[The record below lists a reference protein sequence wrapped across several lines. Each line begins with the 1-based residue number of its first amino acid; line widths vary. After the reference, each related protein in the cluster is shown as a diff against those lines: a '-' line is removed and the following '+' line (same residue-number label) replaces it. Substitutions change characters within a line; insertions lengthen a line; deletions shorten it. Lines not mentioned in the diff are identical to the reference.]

1 MKVEAISGALE
12 WTAGGHADHWI
23 LITWWESRA
32 IDAHSQRERTGSDAG
47 RRYVAFI
54 SYSHRDARACAW
66 LHGSLER
73 YRVPK
78 RLRGTVGEFGL
89 VPERIQPIF
98 RDCEELASAGALAE
112 RLQGAL
118 ADSDT
123 LLVICSPEAACS
135 RWVNEEVL
143 AFKRLGRGHRIY
155 CLIVAGEPH
164 TGGSRECFPPALRFE
179 VEPDGQLGQRPAE
192 PIAADIRPGK
202 DGRPLARIKLIAG
215 LLGIDLDTLRRRE
228 AQRRHRRMLTAVAA
242 SLTAMAIA
250 LGLAATAWVARN
262 DAQRRQA
269 QAEDLIVFM
278 LGDLHQKLEKVGR
291 LDLLDSVD
299 DKALGYFASLDE
311 RDMTDKTLE
320 QLAQALTQ
328 LGQVRL
334 SQGRSKEAL
343 ASFQGAYAR
352 SRSLAARHPRDGSR
366 LFDRG
371 QAEYWIGYVY
381 WQGRDLDQAQKWLTR
396 YRDTCGLVYAI
407 DPRRSEWQHELV
419 YGDHN
424 LAVLALERGQ
434 LTLADEGFE
443 RARKMI
449 ATMAARDPSDPQLK
463 FDLADE
469 ISWQGNVEEQSG
481 RLARAETLLASKADT
496 VGTLATLHTT
506 DPRWKQEWS
515 SAQVMHSELLRVLG
529 NYQQAEAL
537 ASAAVARMKLLTVQD
552 PANTDWGDIY
562 LKALTMRAAA
572 RIGADKLPAAK
583 RDLALAQPV
592 MDSLMKN
599 VVDNRNVRRDVIHAQ
614 SLRVMLSLHD
624 GDRALAD
631 KTLRALRKLYQGR
644 AASDST
650 FEPGLYGMSQVIEGM
665 AEAAAGRSFQAEV
678 YYAEANRALASR
690 AGDSRYWRILDPW
703 VRLSLLRGDA
713 AEAARA
719 QAILSDSGYVP
730 LFAWPELAVT
740 PVEPRGNP
748 TARIVPSPTV
758 SPGLRAPARAN
769 GVVVP

>member
-1 MKVEAISGALE
+1 M
-12 WTAGGHADHWI
+12 
-23 LITWWESRA
+23 
-32 IDAHSQRERTGSDAG
+32 
-47 RRYVAFI
+47 
-54 SYSHRDARACAW
+54 
-66 LHGSLER
+66 HGSLER

-78 RLRGTVGEFGL
+78 RLRGTLGEFGQ

-98 RDCEELASAGALAE
+98 RDREELASAGALAE

-118 ADSDT
+118 ADSDA

-164 TGGSRECFPPALRFE
+164 SDDALECFPPALRFE
-179 VEPDGQLGQRPAE
+179 VEPDGQLGQCPAE

-202 DGRPLARIKLIAG
+202 DGRTLARIKLVAG
-215 LLGIDLDTLRRRE
+215 LLGIDLDILRRRE
-228 AQRRHRRMLTAVAA
+228 AQRRHRRMLMAVVA
-242 SLTAMAIA
+242 SMTGMAIA
-250 LGLAATAWVARN
+250 LGLATTAWVARN

-278 LGDLHQKLEKVGR
+278 LGDLHQKLEKVGQ
-291 LDLLDSVD
+291 LDVLDSVD

-334 SQGRSKEAL
+334 SQGRNKEAL
-343 ASFQGAYAR
+343 VSFQDAYAR

-366 LFDRG
+366 LFERG

-381 WQGRDLDQAQKWLTR
+381 WQGRDLDQAQQWLTR
-396 YRDTCGLVYAI
+396 YRDTCRVVSAI
-407 DPRRSEWQHELV
+407 DPRRIEWQHELV

-424 LAVLALERGQ
+424 LSVLALERGQ
-434 LTLADEGFE
+434 LALAAEGFE
-443 RARKMI
+443 RAREML
-449 ATMAARDPSDPQLK
+449 ATMAARAPSDPQLK

-469 ISWQGNVEEQSG
+469 ISWQGNVQEQSG
-481 RLARAETLLASKADT
+481 HLAQAETLLASKADV
-496 VGTLATLHTT
+496 VGGLVTAHPT

-515 SAQVMHSELLRVLG
+515 SAQLMQSELLRVLG

-537 ASAAVARMKLLTVQD
+537 ASAAVDRMRLLIAQD
-552 PANTDWGDIY
+552 PSNRDWGDIY
-562 LKALTMRAAA
+562 LKAMTMRAAA
-572 RIGADKLPAAK
+572 RIGAGKLPAAK

-592 MDSLMKN
+592 VDSLMKN
-599 VVDNRNVRRDVIHAQ
+599 VTDNRNIRRDIINVQ
-614 SLRVMLSLHD
+614 SLRVMLALRE
-624 GDRALAD
+624 GDHALAD
-631 KTLRALRKLYQGR
+631 KSVRALRALYRGR
-644 AASDST
+644 SASDAA
-650 FEPGLYGMSQVIEGM
+650 FEPGLYGMSQLIAGM
-665 AEAAAGRSFQAEV
+665 AETAAGRSLQADV
-678 YYAEANRALASR
+678 DYDEARRALASR

-713 AEAARA
+713 NEAARA
-719 QAILSDSGYVP
+719 KEILSSSGYVP

-740 PVEPRGNP
+740 PVESGTGQ
-748 TARIVPSPTV
+748 TARTFPASSV
-758 SPGLRAPARAN
+758 SPRLRAPARAKA
-769 GVVVP
+769 VAVP